1 MKSWLL
7 YFLFLLLLP
16 GMPSRLWAQEDT
28 TILAAPEKKLA
39 DSLRALQNPLFL
51 SEEVLHFTLRMD
63 LKTVLR
69 DVGDDRKS
77 HEAVLVY
84 KDADGTE
91 VAEKLKVKVRGNR
104 RRDPSVCNF
113 PPLQLNFSRKT
124 VENTIFGKV
133 NKLKLVTHCINDE
146 YVLREYLVY
155 KVYNTLTDASYR
167 VRLCR
172 VQYEDQKGRR
182 ETEAGYAFLIEDDDV
197 MAARNG
203 AAVMP
208 EQALVRMDRAETVAM
223 ARVAFFQFLVG
234 NTDWSVP
241 YRHNIDLLLMD
252 PLAPPIPVPFD
263 FDYAGVVGTPY
274 ASPPPELGI
283 NSVRQRLF
291 RGYTFPNEVYV
302 QVRDLLN
309 TRKRAVYQVYQG
321 FPLLDRRYIRQ
332 TTKYLDQF
340 YEVLNDPRDF
350 QNAFVKQGQKNLRS
364 GVVVKGLEK

>member
-1 MKSWLL
+1 MKPWLL
-7 YFLFLLLLP
+7 YFLLLSLLP
-16 GMPSRLWAQEDT
+16 GTHAPLRAQNDS
-28 TILAAPEKKLA
+28 TIHAASEEKLA

-63 LKTVLR
+63 VKTVLR
-69 DVGDDRKS
+69 DVDDDRKS

-84 KDADGTE
+84 KGADGAE
-91 VAEKLKVKVRGNR
+91 VEEKLKVKVRGKR

-124 VENTIFGKV
+124 VQNTIFGKV

-155 KVYNTLTDASYR
+155 KVYNTLTEASFR

-182 ETEAGYAFLIEDDDV
+182 DTETGYAFLIEDDDV

-203 AAVMP
+203 ATVVP

-223 ARVAFFQFLVG
+223 ARVAFFQFLIG

-241 YRHNIDLLLMD
+241 YRHNIDLLQTD
-252 PLAPPIPVPFD
+252 PLSAPIPVPFD
-263 FDYAGVVGTPY
+263 FDYAGIVGTPY
-274 ASPPPELGI
+274 ATPPPELGI
-283 NSVRQRLF
+283 GSVRQRLF
-291 RGYTFPNEVYV
+291 RGYTFPDEVYA
-302 QVRDLLN
+302 QVRELFN
-309 TRKRAVYQVYQG
+309 ERRRAIYGVYQS

-340 YEVLNDPRDF
+340 YEVLNNPRDF